1 MSQVLS
7 VVSIG
12 ITSNV
17 IISIDIVS
25 NHVPPQQ
32 QQKKR
37 TFEKLFFSFAILQTF
52 IQKTSFD
59 QAKTW
64 GAYSSKE

>member
-1 MSQVLS
+1 MPQVLS

-32 QQKKR
+32 QQKEILQN
-37 TFEKLFFSFAILQTF
+37 FFFSFAILQTF
-52 IQKTSFD
+52 INKTSFD
-59 QAKTW
+59 QAKTR
-64 GAYSSKE
+64 GVLTSKE